1 MDAESRDQ
9 QVDLLEES
17 IAGVLAAPQA
27 APLGES
33 HLVDLPILLQG
44 QRECGAPQADLAK
57 ALGLS
62 SDELR
67 CLKLLAIA
75 KLVGRV
81 GAPTLQHRLDPRY
94 FFLFEKRKAF
104 LRCSSDARNPSLLGL
119 LLQKRFIC
127 RIPDVEMLRL
137 LQS

>member
-1 MDAESRDQ
+1 MDAERSDQ

-33 HLVDLPILLQG
+33 HLVDLPIVLQG
-44 QRECGAPQADLAK
+44 QRECRAPQPDLVK
-57 ALGLS
+57 TLALS
-62 SDELR
+62 NDELR

-81 GAPTLQHRLDPRY
+81 GAPTLHHRLDPRY
-94 FFLFEKRKAF
+94 FFLK
-104 LRCSSDARNPSLLGL
+104 L
-119 LLQKRFIC
+119 
-127 RIPDVEMLRL
+127 
-137 LQS
+137 